1 MHDHYHFKSDFIL
14 EFLLE
19 DCFFDNDALKRFI
32 WKFEE
37 TKIGEQL
44 SQHVSLNLLLPVCND
59 VTDAHDLGHCVLT

>member
-1 MHDHYHFKSDFIL
+1 MHAHYHFKSGFIL

-44 SQHVSLNLLLPVCND
+44 SQHVSHNL
-59 VTDAHDLGHCVLT
+59 